1 MSESTA
7 AAEGNLGGKAV
18 RSVAWLS
25 AGQLGRQILAFSTNL
40 VLARLLVPDDFGLF
54 GMTYVA
60 AEIAQVFISFG
71 LGATIVQRQVTSAN
85 VLTTCFWFNVAIGIV
100 AGLGLVACGPLL
112 STYFQRAEVNSLV
125 MPLAINMVVAG
136 ASVVPQALL
145 TQRLQFRD
153 MTIAQIVGSVSAS
166 IGALLLAW
174 AGVGVWALAAQPL
187 IGNTV
192 TCAMMMRQGRWL
204 PGLKPALRHLEGMVS
219 LSLNLLGSN
228 LVSTAG
234 RNLHTFVIG
243 RYLGAAPLGA
253 YGLASGLT
261 GTVLFQI
268 TSVIVRV
275 LFPTLSLLK
284 AEPERLSSA
293 WLKANAAVAL
303 TTIPIMAGAAAMAP
317 DVVHVLFGPQWEAA
331 IDVLRILCVAMAV
344 QSALTTTGTVL
355 LTYGRGDLLL
365 KTSIATAVLSGAA
378 YWIGTVTGGLT
389 GAAWAFLVVCVLTHL
404 WMAALAC
411 REVGMPLSRLLG
423 QLLAPA
429 LCSAG
434 MALVMV
440 LLSQWLHG
448 WLPLTR
454 LLACTAAGALTYVAL
469 LLLFARRTTWTL
481 VCDIRAQWAH

>member
-1 MSESTA
+1 MTEPTA
-7 AAEGNLGGKAV
+7 AAGNLGGKAV

-40 VLARLLVPDDFGLF
+40 VLARILVPDDFGLF

-60 AEIAQVFISFG
+60 AEIAQVFIAFG
-71 LGATIVQRQVTSAN
+71 LGATIVQRQVTAQA
-85 VLTTCFWFNVAIGIV
+85 VLTTCFWFNVVIGAV
-100 AGLGLVACGPLL
+100 AALALWGSGPLL
-112 STYFQRAEVNSLV
+112 STYFQRTEVDSLV
-125 MPLAINMVVAG
+125 LPLAINMVVAG

-153 MTIAQIVGSVSAS
+153 MTVAQIVGSVCAS
-166 IGALLLAW
+166 LGALALAW

-192 TCAMMMRQGRWL
+192 TCAIMMRQARWL
-204 PGLKPALRHLEGMVS
+204 PGLHPALRHLQGMVS

-243 RYLGAAPLGA
+243 RYLGAAALGA

-275 LFPTLSLLK
+275 LFPTLSLLRS
-284 AEPERLSSA
+284 EPERLASA

-303 TTIPIMAGAAAMAP
+303 TTIPIMAGTAALAP

-365 KTSIATAVLSGAA
+365 KTSVVTAVLSGVA
-378 YWIGTVTGGLT
+378 YWVGTVSGGLT
-389 GAAWAFLVVCVLTHL
+389 GAAWGFFVVCVVTHL

-411 REVGMPLSRLLG
+411 AEIGMPLRRLLMPMLAPTLCSAAMAG
-423 QLLAPA
+423 AMVATSQLLAD
-429 LCSAG
+429 
-434 MALVMV
+434 
-440 LLSQWLHG
+440 

-454 LLACTAAGALTYVAL
+454 LLACSAVGALAYLAL
-469 LLLFARRTTWTL
+469 LLLFARRTTWSL
-481 VCDIRAQWAH
+481 VCDIRAQWSH